1 MGGFTSVFRSSSP
14 VRQAVQQVAPK
25 PAVQPAPAIRAED
38 DSPKYR
44 KRRRVSG
51 ERTTILTG
59 TQGLTASGDSTSVK
73 TLLGG

>member
-1 MGGFTSVFRSSSP
+1 MGGFFGGGGGDPSP
-14 VRQAVQQVAPK
+14 PPAQPK
-25 PAVQPAPAIRAED
+25 PPVQPRAAIRSTD

-44 KRRRVSG
+44 KKRRVSG

>member
-1 MGGFTSVFRSSSP
+1 MGGFFGGGQKAAAQ
-14 VRQAVQQVAPK
+14 VRAEPR
-25 PAVQPAPAIRAED
+25 PPVQPAPAIRAED

-51 ERTTILTG
+51 ERTTILTR

>member
-1 MGGFTSVFRSSSP
+1 MSGFFGGGGGSP
-14 VRQAVQQVAPK
+14 PPPPTQPRP
-25 PAVQPAPAIRAED
+25 PVQPRAPIRAED

-59 TQGLTASGDSTSVK
+59 TQGLTATGDSTSVK

>member
-14 VRQAVQQVAPK
+14 ARQAVQQVTPK

>member
-1 MGGFTSVFRSSSP
+1 MGGFISRPSRP
-14 VRQAVQQVAPK
+14 APP
-25 PAVQPAPAIRAED
+25 PAQPAPPVVQPKAAIRAED
-38 DSPKYR
+38 DSPQYR

-51 ERTTILTG
+51 KRTTILTG

>member
-1 MGGFTSVFRSSSP
+1 MGGFTRVFSGPSSP
-14 VRQAVQQVAPK
+14 VRQAVQQLPK

>member
-1 MGGFTSVFRSSSP
+1 MGGFFGGGGGSP
-14 VRQAVQQVAPK
+14 SPPPAQPK
-25 PAVQPAPAIRAED
+25 PPVQPRAAIRAED